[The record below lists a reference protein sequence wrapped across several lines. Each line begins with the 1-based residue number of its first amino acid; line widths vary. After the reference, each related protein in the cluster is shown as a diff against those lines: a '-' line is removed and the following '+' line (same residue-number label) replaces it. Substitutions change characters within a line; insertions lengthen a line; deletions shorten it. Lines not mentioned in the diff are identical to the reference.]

1 MGGIESAATID
12 LHAHVRLNATT
23 GAAGRHGPEFGE
35 DADGTPWYR
44 VGNYKL
50 VGVRHTASPFTDPD
64 LRLERMD
71 QAGID
76 FQVLSPSPLTY
87 FHHIDAAEAIA
98 FCQRHN
104 DACAELVRAYP
115 DRLGGLAALPMQ
127 DPVAARDELQRAVG
141 DLGLWGAAT
150 GTEFAE
156 PLHSAALDPLY
167 EAFVELDVPLF
178 LHPAP
183 SGIDGP
189 PGDPSLKRFDLDVV
203 IGFAAQESIAVATLI
218 FGGVLE
224 RHPGLDVWISHGGG
238 GTPMLAG
245 RLAQAARIRPWSNE
259 RMKKDGAFEQALTK
273 LWYDAHVTDPSAL
286 GLLREWV
293 GNDRIVF
300 GTNFAGWDQSGQGG
314 HDAIDPVWAENARR
328 LLRRPAKPA
337 LG

>member
-1 MGGIESAATID
+1 MSGIVSAAVID
-12 LHAHVRLNATT
+12 VHAHVRLNSTT

-50 VGVRHTASPFTDPD
+50 VGVRHKASPFTDPA
-64 LRLERMD
+64 LRIARMD
-71 QAGID
+71 KDGID

-87 FHHIDAAEAIA
+87 FHHIDTAEAVA
-98 FCQRHN
+98 FCQKHN
-104 DACAELVRAYP
+104 DACAELVRAHP

-127 DPVAARDELQRAVG
+127 DPIAARDELQRAVG
-141 DLGLWGAAT
+141 ELGLWGAAT

-156 PLHSAALDPLY
+156 PLHSEALDPLY
-167 EAFVELDVPLF
+167 EAFVALDVPLF

-189 PGDPSLKRFDLDVV
+189 PGDPNLKRFDLDVI

-218 FGGVLE
+218 FGGVLD
-224 RHPGLDVWISHGGG
+224 RHPALDIWISHGGG

-245 RLAQAARIRPWSNE
+245 RLAQAAQRRPWASE
-259 RMKKDGAFEQALTK
+259 AIKKDGAFEEALTK

-286 GLLREWV
+286 ALLRKWV
-293 GNDRIVF
+293 GDDRIVY
-300 GTNFAGWDQSGQGG
+300 GTNFAGWDQPEEG
-314 HDAIDPVWAENARR
+314 HHGEIAPAWADNARR
-328 LLRRPAKPA
+328 LLRQT
-337 LG
+337 